1 MGFRIPGLRG
11 RAEGIGIRM
20 EYRTLGALFFLLL
33 LLLFLLL
40 FLFLLLLPALL
51 LLLLLL
57 LAPLILGTA
66 L

>member
-1 MGFRIPGLRG
+1 MGFRISGVRC

-40 FLFLLLLPALL
+40 FLLLLPALL

-57 LAPLILGTA
+57 FAPLILRTA